1 MSELRRVKRNRKEN
15 YDQLEIRV
23 KVYAKY
29 LRLLLMRFFMF
40 YQFFAIKKNV
50 ELIAS
55 LQYRLRMFG
64 VPIDRST
71 DIFCDNEAVYKNVST
86 PKSHLRNKKHSIL
99 YHIIRDVVVSD
110 SRRMAR
116 EDNETNL
123 SDLFTKVIPRPR
135 REFFLGAFTY

>member
-71 DIFCDNEAVYKNVST
+71 DIFCDNEEVYNNAST
-86 PKSHLRNKKHSIL
+86 TKSQLRKKHHGIS
-99 YHIIRDVVVSD
+99 YHM
-110 SRRMAR
+110 SREAVARSAYRMSK
-116 EDNETNL
+116 EDTETNI
-123 SDLFTKVIPRPR
+123 SDLLTKLIPRPR
-135 REFFLGAFTY
+135 R